1 MQFLHL
7 ENSWGQIT
15 NDSISISI
23 DEVKELTKRMIE
35 RNYYIKISKTQE
47 EIIDEQ
53 NKVINILTDKN
64 KQYKEELNRIIKDRD
79 LIIKQSKVKNGIIIG
94 LGSTTLLLTILIIL
108 L

>member
-23 DEVKELTKRMIE
+23 DEVKELTKKMIE

-53 NKVINILTDKN
+53 TKAINILTDKN

-79 LIIKQSKVKNGIIIG
+79 LIIQKSKVKNGIIIG
-94 LGSTTLLLTILIIL
+94 LGSSTLLLTILIIL